1 MKQIMLFLSI
11 IIFFSNKIL
20 AEEFFVSSEDNKTI
34 NIFNKDGELI
44 SDDLKKI
51 ISSLENGDKLF
62 FKRGERFDAF
72 IDLTNK
78 ENISLSAYGDNNLS
92 LPIIDHIIK
101 IPFDDK
107 NESSLIYPSFGD
119 EPWNDESW
127 NNLLNAFNYYL
138 SPLASFTKNKIATE
152 YEEVKDKIHQILRI
166 KLPYLD
172 PAFDPH
178 AIRLWIGEKEILRA
192 LYFEELN
199 CTDCEYKIK
208 YFYESKTRFLYLF
221 SNDFTVDLN
230 SLISELR
237 INNAN
242 YFTIRIRNSKSVKIE
257 NLDIRGGKY
266 AVLIRASKDINISD
280 SSIGKGSFTGI
291 YVTNDNLDFSKGS
304 ENIIIDNCTID
315 SDFKLNYRFY
325 SERGVQDGIFF
336 LNNVSNSVIR
346 NSSIKNWGHTGIN
359 LTTELNAPSSTDSEN
374 LQIINNEI
382 YKNTLDGKE
391 ISYMRAFSLDGSRC
405 RNNRVYQNVIK
416 NMTVR
421 SQINGIN
428 NIIKHNLFYNTRN
441 SQIKK
446 DQGYGSGEALQLEAY
461 GKSNESSYNIIE
473 RNLILKSDE
482 AGISLSSNEYSGYKK
497 DNLIKDNILIDCG
510 NRMFIPFEGYKK
522 DYNQTAIDLF
532 DYTNSYES
540 MKGNDFIGN
549 KIYTPYQNSF
559 VFYKGELLTVKEFN
573 LKNDPEENITIKDN
587 VQFPNINLLKTS
599 EDYDA
604 ENFPVTDKLLFI
616 YRYYLN
622 IFKRIPDKT
631 GLFYWIESARSAD
644 SNSTETNGTKTA
656 FEIAQYFFTS
666 KEIREQNLSDEEFI
680 KRIYYT
686 MLNREPDKEGFE
698 YWKNRLKNEGIKR
711 EAVFYEV
718 TFVTDEFKKSSEE
731 YSLVAYDQKDKLSS
745 FIQRIYIYTLD
756 RLADPSGLNYW
767 LNSLL
772 SGEKSASDIVKNFF
786 HSEEFLSKN
795 LSDEEFVITVY
806 RAVMGRDGDEGGI
819 NFWSEKLKE
828 GLSRDE
834 LIEKFLNSEE
844 FKNLAETYGIKNI

>member
-405 RNNRVYQNVIK
+405 RNNRIYQNVIK

-604 ENFPVTDKLLFI
+604 ENFPITDKLLFI